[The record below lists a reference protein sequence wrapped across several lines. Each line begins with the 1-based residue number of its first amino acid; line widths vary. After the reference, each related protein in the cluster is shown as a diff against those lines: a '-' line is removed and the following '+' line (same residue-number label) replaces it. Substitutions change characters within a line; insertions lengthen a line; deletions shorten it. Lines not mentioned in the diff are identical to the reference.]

1 MMNTMMRCAVA
12 ITLVA
17 GCAMTV
23 QAGEIDVS
31 TYWSAQGDNHFSF
44 SVDGKPLCQFDGRS
58 PSDDNPKLGHCRFTL
73 PPGTKQLTVSGDYTA
88 VWWDGNKNK
97 TAHSKGEHK
106 FVVRDGTPLSAPLRD
121 ASLSLSERWHRA
133 ATAAGK
139 FVPDGGDSANMD
151 FGKKSTPAELDAAEK
166 RLGFALPAD
175 YRKLLLDVGPV
186 HFGDSAVA
194 DVALLRSAH
203 DTLLKDWSY
212 GDGGTPKWIGPEA
225 LALLQQSSLLF
236 FEVGD
241 GMGAQLYL
249 PPPNKPC
256 GDKPGYLWL
265 HEESLSED
273 IRNLVEGKL
282 DCSSFD
288 AAMLKFHQHYVVAE
302 LAQQQMEEKGELVID
317 TGAPVYALSLHYAAD
332 PDGKFSV
339 TLENE

>member
-1 MMNTMMRCAVA
+1 MNVIVKNAVVLLLVVGCCASA
-12 ITLVA
+12 
-17 GCAMTV
+17 

-44 SVDGKPLCQFDGRS
+44 SADAKPLCQFTGRS
-58 PSDDNPKLGHCRFTL
+58 PSDENPTLGHCRFTL
-73 PPGTKQLTVSGDYTA
+73 PPGAKQLIVSGDYTA
-88 VWWDGNKNK
+88 QWWDGNKNK

-121 ASLSLSERWHRA
+121 ASLGLSERWHRA
-133 ATAAGK
+133 AAAAAK
-139 FVPDGGDSANMD
+139 FVLDGGDSAQMD

-175 YRKLLLDVGPV
+175 YRKLLLEVGPV
-186 HFGDSAVA
+186 RFGDSAVA
-194 DVALLRSAH
+194 DAALLRSAY
-203 DTLLKDWSY
+203 DTLLKEWGY
-212 GDGGTPKWIGPEA
+212 AEGGTPKWIGPA
-225 LALLQQSSLLF
+225 ATALLQHSSLLF

-241 GMGAQLYL
+241 GMGAELYL
-249 PPPNKPC
+249 PAPNMAC

-265 HEESLSED
+265 HEESLPED
-273 IRNLVEGKL
+273 VRNLVDGKL

-288 AAMLKFHQHYVVAE
+288 AVMLKFHQHYVVAE

-317 TGAPVYALSLHYAAD
+317 TGAPSYALSLHYAAD